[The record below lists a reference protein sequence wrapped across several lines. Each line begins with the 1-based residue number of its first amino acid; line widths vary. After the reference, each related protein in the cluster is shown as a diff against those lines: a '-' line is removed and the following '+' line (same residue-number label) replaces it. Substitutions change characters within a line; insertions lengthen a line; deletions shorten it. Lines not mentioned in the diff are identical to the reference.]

1 MSKRV
6 MVKRERVTICT
17 YKDLMKKFQEQSIR
31 MNESMSR
38 RIENFIISEL
48 KKEEEQNENK

>member
-1 MSKRV
+1 MGKKV
-6 MVKRERVTICT
+6 MVKRVRFTMCT
-17 YKDLMKKFQEQSIR
+17 YRDLIEKFQKQSIK

-48 KKEEEQNENK
+48 KKEEQSNEH

>member
-1 MSKRV
+1 MSKK
-6 MVKRERVTICT
+6 VKTKRMQFAICT
-17 YKDLMKKFQEQSIR
+17 YRDLVEKFKKQSYE

-48 KKEEEQNENK
+48 KKGEKNDN

>member
-1 MSKRV
+1 MGKIV
-6 MVKRERVTICT
+6 EVKRERVTICT
-17 YKDLMKKFQEQSIR
+17 YKDLIKKFREQSIK

-48 KKEEEQNENK
+48 EKEKK